1 MKRIALIILTMLLL
15 AACVPTPE
23 QEFVVN
29 KGDSI
34 AEQKINETSG
44 AGQARRPA
52 SGVRPSP
59 TAGTRNR
66 LPKARISSSARMPTS
81 APKRTGS
88 IPSTARVKRRLRRKP
103 SKTLR

>member
-1 MKRIALIILTMLLL
+1 MKRILPLLL
-15 AACVPTPE
+15 LCLLLACVPTPE

-44 AGQARRPA
+44 AEAGAQA

-66 LPKARISSSARMPTS
+66 LPKARISSSARTPIS

-88 IPSTARVKRRLRRKP
+88 TPSTARVKPRSRRKR